1 MLIHE
6 IVTLFIQITPQGFTL
21 RLELVLLDRALL
33 LQTLNLLLL
42 LKLLEAVEI
51 ALLVFDDLQKQNAQ
65 FHEMQYIVEG

>member
-21 RLELVLLDRALL
+21 GLELVLLDRALL